1 MVRVAVGAMWWCCAV
16 RASCPEVLELAHTI
30 DGVAS
35 SVAFARNASFL
46 GVAFAH
52 LAGWDG
58 LHLADVLGKGCVVGD
73 NLCTAG
79 VVAGYAR
86 HEFLAAGH
94 CGSAEMV
101 ESQRGVVDIL
111 QIGAHVGD
119 SRASSAAEATLDPV
133 FPWLR
138 HAATS
143 STKAVLVEPVRG
155 SFEQLVAN
163 YAGAAARVFFVHA
176 ALSAAVALASL
187 HVPLRCAD
195 PYARSYMER
204 HIDTVAR
211 HGAPRVDGQS
221 EVLCLEGFEVAG
233 LVGSLDRAHV
243 AKHVGEDYADAIATY
258 DVPALTW
265 ATLLDS
271 HSASAVGLVVVD
283 AEGRDCALLS
293 AFPYDRLR
301 PDAILFEYSHCDAA
315 EMAALLRTLARNG
328 YRLAY
333 DNGDDV
339 CYVHQAARSA
349 AD

>member
-1 MVRVAVGAMWWCCAV
+1 MVRVAVGAIWWCCAV
-16 RASCPEVLELAHTI
+16 RASCPEVLELAHTT

-35 SVAFARNASFL
+35 SVAFARNESFL

-52 LAGWDG
+52 LADVDG
-58 LHLADVLGKGCVVGD
+58 LEGTGCVVGD
-73 NLCTAG
+73 TLCIAG
-79 VVAGYAR
+79 VVAGFAR
-86 HEFLAAGH
+86 HEIRVAGH

-119 SRASSAAEATLDPV
+119 SHASSGAETTLDPV

-143 STKAVLVEPVRG
+143 SIKAVLVEPVRG

-195 PYARSYMER
+195 PYVRSYME
-204 HIDTVAR
+204 HHFDTVAR
-211 HGAPRVDGQS
+211 HGAPRAEGV
-221 EVLCLEGFEVAG
+221 EALCLEGFEVAG

-301 PDAILFEYSHCDAA
+301 PDAILFEYSHCDRA
-315 EMAALLRTLARNG
+315 EMTALLQTLALNG
-328 YRLAY
+328 YKLAY

-339 CYVHQAARSA
+339 CYVRQKARRA

>member
-30 DGVAS
+30 DGEAS
-35 SVAFARNASFL
+35 SVAFARNESFL

-52 LAGWDG
+52 LAAVDG
-58 LHLADVLGKGCVVGD
+58 LEGTGCVAGD
-73 NLCTAG
+73 TLCIAG
-79 VVAGYAR
+79 VVAGFAR
-86 HEFLAAGH
+86 HEFRVAGH

-119 SRASSAAEATLDPV
+119 SRASSGATTTLDPV

-143 STKAVLVEPVRG
+143 SIKAVLVEPVRD

-195 PYARSYMER
+195 PYVRSYVE
-204 HIDTVAR
+204 HHFDTVAR
-211 HGAPRVDGQS
+211 HGAPRVDGS
-221 EVLCLEGFEVAG
+221 ELALCIEGFEVAG

-293 AFPYDRLR
+293 TFPYDRLW
-301 PDAILFEYSHCDAA
+301 PDAILFEYSHCERA
-315 EMAALLRTLARNG
+315 EMAALLLTLALNG
-328 YRLAY
+328 YKLAY

-339 CYVHQAARSA
+339 CYVRQAARRA